1 MADKADQIVADL
13 QAKWAAAFA
22 KLDAEALSSLYSR
35 HAFLYGSNPNLYRGQ
50 EGAKAYFS
58 GLPRWQS
65 QSVKFTDI
73 MTEAAGTGV
82 VSMAGTANFM
92 FDEEALTVKITWV
105 IVREDGGWK
114 ILSHH
119 VSSKAPLL

>member
-1 MADKADQIVADL
+1 VPGAADGIVADV
-13 QAKWAAAFA
+13 QAKWAAAFST
-22 KLDAEALSSLYSR
+22 LDAEALSSLYSR
-35 HAFLYGSNPNLYRGQ
+35 RGFLYGSNPNLYRGKA
-50 EGAKAYFS
+50 GAKAYFS

-65 QSVKFTDI
+65 QSVKFTDVV
-73 MTEAAGTGV
+73 TEAVSTDV
-82 VSMAGTANFM
+82 VSMAGTANFV

-105 IVREDGGWK
+105 IVREDSDWK